1 MYVFIVQ
8 HIREPTLGTGGD
20 AMSWEQK
27 HLDSWKWMGCH
38 AQHHL
43 YWQILKGD
51 FAMRYLNRKLAQG
64 HTVHS
69 IWHKCWANEISL
81 NPRSGKGLFF
91 DTSSSS
97 ISIFSWTT
105 SVSLLFPPIQW
116 TIASQSPPRAA
127 CCYIQWS
134 LLSTGLPPPC
144 HTFFPLVY
152 RTFLSHGCHSASG
165 SATFQCLG

>member
-81 NPRSGKGLFF
+81 NPRSGKGQKKIEQNKGKKRASSKTECRMCCWKWSNAQFITLFDYF
-91 DTSSSS
+91 NR
-97 ISIFSWTT
+97 
-105 SVSLLFPPIQW
+105 IQW
-116 TIASQSPPRAA
+116 GGATENQCRSP
-127 CCYIQWS
+127 Q
-134 LLSTGLPPPC
+134 GEKD
-144 HTFFPLVY
+144 
-152 RTFLSHGCHSASG
+152 
-165 SATFQCLG
+165 